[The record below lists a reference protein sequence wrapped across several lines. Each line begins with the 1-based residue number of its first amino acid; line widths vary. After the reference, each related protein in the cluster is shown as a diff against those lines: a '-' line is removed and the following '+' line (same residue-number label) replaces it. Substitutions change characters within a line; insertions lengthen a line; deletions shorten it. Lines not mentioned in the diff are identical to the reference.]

1 MAQFKNK
8 VALVTGG
15 GSGIGKALC
24 QALARGGAIVV
35 VSDVDEATCAMVAQE
50 IRDAGGRAESVVL
63 DVVDGDRFSEVVQA
77 IEEEHGALD
86 LLFNNAGIGVG
97 GEAHNF
103 KTEDWDRLVDVN
115 IRGVLHGVVAAY
127 PRMVARR
134 AGAIVNIASL
144 AGLVPTPGMAG
155 YGMSKHAVV
164 GLTTSMRAEANA
176 YGVGM
181 SVVCPGFIES
191 NIYTSSKMV
200 GWDRTTLMSHPALRK
215 KMKASRCA
223 DVILKGVASNRP
235 IITVTRHAF
244 WGWRAYRAFP
254 WVFWSWFG
262 QRAYDSVRARSG
274 RVDRGDAVTEE

>member
-1 MAQFKNK
+1 MN
-8 VALVTGG
+8 
-15 GSGIGKALC
+15 
-24 QALARGGAIVV
+24 
-35 VSDVDEATCAMVAQE
+35 
-50 IRDAGGRAESVVL
+50 AERFRE
-63 DVVDGDRFSEVVQA
+63 VVDL
-77 IEEEHGALD
+77 IEQEHGALD

-103 KTEDWDRLVDVN
+103 TLEDWNLMVDVN
-115 IRGVLHGVVAAY
+115 IRGVLHGVAAAY

-164 GLTTSMRAEANA
+164 GLTTSMRAEASA
-176 YGVGM
+176 HGVGM

-191 NIYTSSKMV
+191 NIYASSKMV
-200 GWDRTTLMSHPALRK
+200 GWDRDRVMSHPAMRK

-223 DVILKGVASNRP
+223 ALILRGVASNRP
-235 IITVTRHAF
+235 VITVTRHAF

-254 WVFWSWFG
+254 WLFLSTLG
-262 QRAYDSVRARSG
+262 QRAYNSVRR
-274 RVDRGDAVTEE
+274 RGSRTQNVAGISKD